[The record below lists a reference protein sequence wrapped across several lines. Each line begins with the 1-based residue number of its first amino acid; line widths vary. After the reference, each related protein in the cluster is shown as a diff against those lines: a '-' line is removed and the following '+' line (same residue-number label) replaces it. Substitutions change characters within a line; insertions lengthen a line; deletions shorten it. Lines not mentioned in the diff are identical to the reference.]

1 MIQRIQS
8 LYFLIAIA
16 AYVALLFLPIASFQ
30 IADSVHYFGN
40 IISSAGSNLIVFPVM
55 IIILAAMTCLVF
67 VIIFM
72 FKKRLLQM
80 RLTTIA
86 LLLNVIYV
94 GGLFFFVSR
103 IENQNNVTA
112 IYEPGMYIS
121 LIPLVF
127 LVLASRAVR
136 KDENLVRS
144 ADRLR

>member
-8 LYFLIAIA
+8 LYLFIAFLVYI
-16 AYVALLFLPIASFQ
+16 ALLFFPVASFQ
-30 IADSVHYFGN
+30 IADSTHYFGSVFSVSGAN
-40 IISSAGSNLIVFPVM
+40 IIIYPVLV
-55 IIILAAMTCLVF
+55 IILAAISILVF

-72 FKKRLLQM
+72 FKKRLLQI

-86 LLLNVIYV
+86 LLINVIYIV
-94 GGLFFFVSR
+94 GLFFFVGR
-103 IENQNNVTA
+103 IESQYGTVG

-121 LIPLVF
+121 LVSLVF
-127 LVLASRAVR
+127 LLLASRAIR